1 MAFCTKCGTQTN
13 EAVCPACGAAMETA
27 YNQPT
32 GTAPQQNPTAPQQ
45 PYTTQQPYGYQPP
58 YYPQKPVEEPVSVL
72 GWIGRSLIPCIPLV
86 GGIIYL
92 VMLFLWMG
100 DNTKQ
105 ETFRNWAKAQLIVM
119 AIAVGLCALVV
130 FLMIALGVAVGQAV
144 MAY

>member
-72 GWIGRSLIPCIPLV
+72 GWIGRFLIPCIPVV
-86 GGIIYL
+86 GWIIYL
-92 VMLFLWMG
+92 VMLFVWMG

-105 ETFRNWAKAQLIVM
+105 ESFRNWAKAQLILM
-119 AIAVGLCALVV
+119 AIGFGLAIVMGV
-130 FLMIALGVAVGQAV
+130 LMVLFTMGVASNFAQ
-144 MAY
+144 Y